1 MHMHIMIHAI
11 VMSVQPF
18 FKRLPDDSTSVALV
32 MDSCYIVPN
41 VFAVCG
47 MPCSDTYIAL
57 ERIAAHVSCLET

>member
-18 FKRLPDDSTSVALV
+18 LNISETDNSTSVALV

-41 VFAVCG
+41 VFAICG
-47 MPCSDTYIAL
+47 VPWVETYIAL
-57 ERIAAHVSCLET
+57 